1 MMIYFSLLLVPPVML
16 LLFNKNEKKEEIA
29 LAVTCV
35 YAFLILAFR
44 SRFSGVDMAAF
55 SSSYDT
61 LKNYTFMQVLKDCR
75 FPRKGTLIP
84 FEWGYTLICWAMC
97 KCGLDYQVF
106 LVLQSA
112 FCIYSLYHFI
122 NKYSEK
128 PSLSIVIAF
137 GLGIFDYLY
146 CIIRQAI
153 AFAILLYTVDF
164 IKNRKYYIAVL
175 LVLVATLFHQS
186 ALIFIVAIPFCF
198 LPINWVTSLV
208 FIGLSILIVPLFPT
222 VIDNLTKIFFS
233 KLFNSGY
240 RSGTFEFGELVY
252 GIIAMDLFM
261 TFFYT
266 KKKEELTSTDRF
278 IYWTAML
285 TLPIQ
290 FISMYF
296 SILARVGTLT
306 FMPFNSVAVTNA
318 FLKKGEKEDKIKI
331 FLVVA
336 IYLVMCAYYLF
347 CLYYDKRGLWLI
359 PYKTFFTD

>member
-16 LLFNKNEKKEEIA
+16 LLFNKKEKKEEIA

-55 SSSYDT
+55 ARSYDT
-61 LKNYTFMQVLKDCR
+61 LNNYTFIEVLKDCR
-75 FPRKGTLIP
+75 FPKKGKLIP

-137 GLGIFDYLY
+137 GLGIFDYFY

-164 IKNRKYYIAVL
+164 IKNKKYYIAIL

-186 ALIFIVAIPFCF
+186 ALIFFIALPFCF
-198 LPINWVTSLV
+198 LPINWATSLV
-208 FIGLSILIVPLFPT
+208 FIALSILIVPLFPT
-222 VIDNLTKIFFS
+222 VIDKIIMIFS
-233 KLFNSGY
+233 SKFYNSGY
-240 RSGTFEFGELVY
+240 RSGTFEFGELAFV
-252 GIIAMDLFM
+252 ILAMDLFM

-266 KKKEELTSTDRF
+266 KKKEELKASDRF

-296 SILARVGTLT
+296 GMLARVGTLT
-306 FMPFNSVAVTNA
+306 FMPFNSVAITNA

-331 FLVVA
+331 FLEIA
-336 IYLVMCAYYLF
+336 IYCAMCAYYIF

-359 PYKTFFTD
+359 PYKTFFMD